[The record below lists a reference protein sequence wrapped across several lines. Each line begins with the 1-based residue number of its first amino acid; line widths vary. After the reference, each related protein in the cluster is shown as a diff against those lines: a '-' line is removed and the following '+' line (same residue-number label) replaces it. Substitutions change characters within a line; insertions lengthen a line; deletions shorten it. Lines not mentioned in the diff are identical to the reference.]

1 MDFGHNLLSFLI
13 AIAILVGFH
22 EWGHFWTARR
32 LGIRVLNFSI
42 GFGPKLF
49 GWQDGQGCQYQ
60 IALIPLGGYV
70 RMLDESEGPLP
81 PSLKSQSFE
90 GQPIWKRMAVVVA
103 GPVANLLLAV
113 LIYAGLYM
121 WGVERSI
128 PRMDTPVAGSIA
140 ERAGFKSGMQLLAI
154 GSQSVQ
160 DWEQALYALSASIGE
175 RGHLPVT
182 VSHEGATQQ
191 LELALLDW
199 QMDESRPDL
208 LGSLGIRVAQ
218 PPLQPILGKLM
229 ADGVAAQSGL
239 QTGDRILSLA
249 GQPIASW
256 QQLVRQIQARPS
268 ERVEL
273 VFEREGRQ
281 QEMSLTLGE
290 RLVAGHPQGFIGAGV
305 SQQPLPA
312 GWTHLYQL
320 NPLAAVAEGIEQT
333 GRLLTLSAQMLGKLV
348 SGQLSLRSLSGP
360 VSIAEG
366 AGQSA
371 HYGLVY
377 YLGFIAFIS
386 INIGFLNLLPI
397 PVLDGGLLLLLAIE
411 GVRRRPL
418 SDKLVAALR
427 QGGWLL
433 VMGLTLLALT
443 NDLTRLFG

>member
-42 GFGPKLF
+42 GFGPRLF
-49 GWQDGQGCQYQ
+49 SWQDKQGCQYQ
-60 IALIPLGGYV
+60 IALIPLGGFV

-81 PSLKSQSFE
+81 PSLKQQSFE
-90 GQPIWKRMAVVVA
+90 GQPIWKRMAVVLA

-113 LIYAGLYM
+113 IIYAGLYV
-121 WGVERSI
+121 WGIDRSV
-128 PRMDTPVAGSIA
+128 PRLDTPVAGSIA
-140 ERAGFKSGMQLLAI
+140 ERAGLKAGMEFLRI
-154 GSQSVQ
+154 GDREVQ
-160 DWEQALYALSASIGE
+160 DWEQVLYALSAAIGE
-175 RGHLPVT
+175 HQSLPV
-182 VSHEGATQQ
+182 VVKEAEQERQ
-191 LELALLDW
+191 LALPLLGWQLD
-199 QMDESRPDL
+199 ETRPDL
-208 LGSLGIRVAQ
+208 LGSLGIKPAQ
-218 PPLQPILGKLM
+218 PPLAPILGKLIP
-229 ADGVAAQSGL
+229 DGVAVAAGL
-239 QTGDRILSLA
+239 QAQDRILSLA
-249 GQPIASW
+249 GQPIDSW

-268 ERVEL
+268 ERV
-273 VFEREGRQ
+273 VIIFERDGQQ
-281 QEMSLTLGE
+281 QEVSLTLGE
-290 RLVAGHPQGFIGAGV
+290 RQVNGHPQGFIGAGV
-305 SQQPLPA
+305 SQQPLPP
-312 GWTHLYQL
+312 GWTREYRL
-320 NPLAAVAEGIEQT
+320 NPIEAVVAAVEQT
-333 GRLLTLSAQMLGKLV
+333 GHLLKLSAQMLGKLV

-411 GVRRRPL
+411 GIRRRPL
-418 SDKLVAALR
+418 PDRLISALR
-427 QGGWLL
+427 NGGWLL
-433 VMGLTLLALT
+433 VMGLTVLALS